1 MVKTNFKD
9 LAECER
15 ALFHISEQVKNGKIT
30 PQQAQAYSK
39 ICDTWC
45 KARRSQDVQRLI
57 DKVDGLEA
65 LYKAFQ
71 RKKGY

>member
-15 ALFHISEQVKNGKIT
+15 ALYNIAEQVKNGKIT
-30 PQQAQAYSK
+30 PQQAQAYSS
-39 ICDTWC
+39 ICNAWC
-45 KARRSQDVQRLI
+45 KARRSQDVQKLI